1 MTYRTRYIVF
11 VYDKNKWVFVNKINL
26 MTYNRDYKS
35 NYSVIIDLKF
45 KCLIFTAEYSTI
57 FP

>member
-1 MTYRTRYIVF
+1 MGI
-11 VYDKNKWVFVNKINL
+11 VNKINL